1 MKTNLPRVPILM
13 TGVSTSAV
21 TRRAPRSRTFRLT
34 PRATKGNDAL
44 KPENRARMILLFGR
58 EAVARGRA
66 AAIDIFS
73 MIFDVHCLFAR
84 DDRRNV
90 KEIPRAEMIW
100 KSEVGDR
107 ILILE
112 KQIAW

>member
-44 KPENRARMILLFGR
+44 KPENRARMILLFER

-90 KEIPRAEMIW
+90 EEIPRAEMIW